1 MKSTI
6 LIDGHNIAFRSFYG
20 IGELK
25 RSDGFP
31 TNALHGWYKTLYKI
45 IDQENP
51 NQCIVFFDAGDDQAR
66 LAIDPEYKKNR
77 SEMPKD
83 LQLQMPWIEKL
94 SSAMGINIVEKK
106 GVEADDILAHYASKY
121 AKTGPVLILSADKD
135 FVQIISDSIHQLV
148 PPPTA
153 NPRLG
158 WRRLDLNAVTEKYGI
173 KPSQMVDY
181 LSLIGDTVD
190 NIPGVPGVGPKTATR
205 WLQRF
210 PSIDDILKNITL
222 IEPIR
227 FRKII
232 PKWINRLQKNKKLI
246 SFKSELEEPDL
257 VPISAN
263 EGAIR
268 DILLTMEMNQTL
280 KSRENQLNFSF

>member
-20 IGELK
+20 IGQLK

-31 TNALHGWYKTLYKI
+31 TNAIHGWYKTLYKI
-45 IDQENP
+45 IDQEKP

-66 LAIDPEYKKNR
+66 LAIEPEYKKNR
-77 SEMPKD
+77 TEMPKD
-83 LQLQMPWIEKL
+83 LQLQMPWIQKL
-94 SSAMGINIVEKK
+94 SSAMGINVVEKK

-121 AKTGPVLILSADKD
+121 AKSGPVLILSADKD
-135 FVQIISDSIHQLV
+135 FVQIVSATIHQLV

-158 WRRLDLNAVTEKYGI
+158 WRRLDINAVTEKYGI

-181 LSLIGDTVD
+181 LSLIGDAVD
-190 NIPGVPGVGPKTATR
+190 NISGVPGVGPKTATR
-205 WLQRF
+205 WLQQF
-210 PSIDDILKNITL
+210 PSIDDILKNIKM
-222 IEPIR
+222 IEPVR

-232 PKWINRLQKNKKLI
+232 PNWTNRLQKNKKLI
-246 SFKSELEEPDL
+246 SFKKELEEPDL

-263 EGAIR
+263 EEAIR

>member
-20 IGELK
+20 IGKLK

-31 TNALHGWYKTLYKI
+31 TNAIHGWYKTLYKI
-45 IDQENP
+45 IDQEKP
-51 NQCIVFFDAGDDQAR
+51 NQCIVVFDAGDDRAR
-66 LAIDPEYKKNR
+66 LAIEPEYKKNR
-77 SEMPKD
+77 TEMPED
-83 LQLQMPWIEKL
+83 LQLQMPWIQKL
-94 SSAMGINIVEKK
+94 SSAMGINVVEKK

-121 AKTGPVLILSADKD
+121 AKSGPVLILSADKD
-135 FVQIISDSIHQLV
+135 FVQIISASIHQLV

-158 WRRLDLNAVTEKYGI
+158 WRRLDINAVTEKYGI

-181 LSLIGDTVD
+181 LSLIGDSVD
-190 NIPGVPGVGPKTATR
+190 NIPGIPGIGPKTATR
-205 WLQRF
+205 WLQQF
-210 PSIDDILKNITL
+210 PSIDDILKNITM

-232 PKWINRLQKNKKLI
+232 PNWTNRLQKNKKLI

-257 VPISAN
+257 APIPAN
-263 EGAIR
+263 EEAIR